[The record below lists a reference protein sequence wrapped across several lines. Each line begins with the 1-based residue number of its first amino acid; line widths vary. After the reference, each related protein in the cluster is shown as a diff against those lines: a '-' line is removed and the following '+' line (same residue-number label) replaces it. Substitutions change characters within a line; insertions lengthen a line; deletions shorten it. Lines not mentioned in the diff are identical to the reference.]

1 MFAPW
6 TQTQETPDGPPVKKK
21 EKLPNAFEVCEKV
34 QSDYLTKLDLI
45 YQNMPNTANRINRDN
60 FANQLKQS
68 CEEKARGLGYF
79 HPIDDLRNWL
89 FGGGGDQSQ
98 VRDHSIPE
106 DWPKGEP
113 ATETPV
119 KYYEDDPGYPG
130 SGGLMPT
137 IPIETV

>member
-68 CEEKARGLGYF
+68 CEERRG
-79 HPIDDLRNWL
+79 
-89 FGGGGDQSQ
+89 
-98 VRDHSIPE
+98 
-106 DWPKGEP
+106 DWVIS
-113 ATETPV
+113 TL
-119 KYYEDDPGYPG
+119 
-130 SGGLMPT
+130 LM
-137 IPIETV
+137 I